1 MTVQQSTSGV
11 RRAPHR
17 ELQERVALFKA
28 GMRKLAS
35 GVALIT
41 SADDEHRAGLVATAV
56 NSVSMDPPTLLVCV
70 NQSASAHDV
79 IDRSGIVSVNLL
91 SAADVELCDVFGCST
106 RRDERFKVGEWNT
119 TVFGAPRLLTA
130 LAVFD
135 CEVVHKITHG
145 THTIF
150 LGEVHD
156 VHVAD
161 ANEVEP
167 LLYMDRA
174 FMQLKK
180 FEAAQLR

>member
-1 MTVQQSTSGV
+1 MLTREQTKGA

-17 ELQERVALFKA
+17 ELQERVDLFKA

-41 SADDEHRAGLVATAV
+41 SANDGHQAGLVATAV
-56 NSVSMDPPTLLVCV
+56 NSVSMDPPTLLICV
-70 NQSASAHDV
+70 NQSASAHDI

-91 SAADVELCDVFGCST
+91 STADLELCDVFGRST
-106 RRDERFKVGEWNT
+106 RRDERFKLGKWNT
-119 TVFGAPRLLTA
+119 TEFGAPRLLTA

-156 VHVAD
+156 VHIAD
-161 ANEVEP
+161 ADEVEP

-180 FEAAQLR
+180 LDAPQLS